1 MSRGTVL
8 ITGAS
13 GFLGSHIAARLIDQ
27 GYRIRATFRSE
38 AKSQLFRNVL
48 GGNNIETCIVP
59 DITAPGAFME
69 AIVGADFVV
78 HTASPFTF
86 KITDIDKDLI
96 QPAVQG
102 TARMV
107 EAVASSSKVKRIVLT
122 SSFAAVVDPT
132 KGQRAGHAYTEEDWN
147 PMNPEKALENNL
159 FGYQASKTFA
169 EKAAWDFIDSNA
181 GKGKTPSLVTICP
194 PMIFGPVHPAAGITK
209 DALNESSAQL
219 LHAVTSPDPA
229 PTRMPVF
236 VDVRDVAQAHVDAL
250 DIAKIPSSERYVVC
264 AGKFTWAAIK
274 EICESGTA
282 TTESMSPAD
291 DYYSISAKKIED
303 MMGIKW
309 ISLQSSVQDALRSLD
324 VKSKI

>member
-1 MSRGTVL
+1 MSKGTVL

-13 GFLGSHIAARLIDQ
+13 GFLGSHIAARLIIQ
-27 GYRIRATFRSE
+27 GYKIRATFRSDS
-38 AKSQLFRNVL
+38 KSQLFKNIL
-48 GGNNIETCIVP
+48 GGNNVETCIVA

-69 AIVGADFVV
+69 AIVGADFVI

-86 KITDIDKDLI
+86 KVTDINKDLI
-96 QPAVQG
+96 QPAVEG
-102 TARMV
+102 TTRML
-107 EAVASSSKVKRIVLT
+107 EAIASSSTVKRVVLT

-132 KGQRAGHAYTEEDWN
+132 KGPRAGYAYTEEDWN
-147 PMNPEKALENNL
+147 PMTPEKALENNL

-169 EKAAWDFIDSNA
+169 EKAAWDFIKSNV
-181 GKGKTPSLVTICP
+181 GNEKTPSLVTICP
-194 PMIFGPVHPAAGITK
+194 PMIFGPVHPASGITK

-219 LHAVTSPDPA
+219 LNAVTSADPT

-250 DIAKIPSSERYVVC
+250 DVARIPNSERFVVC

-274 EICESGTA
+274 EIYESGVA
-282 TTESMSPAD
+282 SAESMSPAD
-291 DYYSISAKKIED
+291 DYYSIRAKKIED

-309 ISLQSSVQDALRSLD
+309 ISLQSS
-324 VKSKI
+324 

>member
-1 MSRGTVL
+1 MFKGTVL

-27 GYRIRATFRSE
+27 GYKIRATFRSE
-38 AKSQLFRNVL
+38 SKSQLLRNVL
-48 GGNNIETCIVP
+48 GGKNIETCIVA

-69 AIVGADFVV
+69 AIVGADFVI

-86 KITDIDKDLI
+86 KVIDINKDLI
-96 QPAVQG
+96 QPAVEG
-102 TARMV
+102 TSRML
-107 EAVASSSKVKRIVLT
+107 EAIASSSTVKRVVLT

-132 KGQRAGHAYTEEDWN
+132 KGPRAGYTYTEEDWN
-147 PMNPEKALENNL
+147 PMTPEKALENNL

-169 EKAAWDFIDSNA
+169 EKAAWDFTKSNA
-181 GKGKTPSLVTICP
+181 GNEKTPSLVTICP
-194 PMIFGPVHPAAGITK
+194 PMIFGPVHPASGITK

-219 LHAVTSPDPA
+219 LKAVTSADPA

-250 DIAKIPSSERYVVC
+250 DVAKIPNSERFVVC
-264 AGKFTWAAIK
+264 AGKFTWSAIK
-274 EICESGTA
+274 EIYESGA
-282 TTESMSPAD
+282 ASAESMSPAD
-291 DYYSISAKKIED
+291 DYYSISPKKIED

-309 ISLQSSVQDALRSLD
+309 ISLQSSNLIEQQTRV
-324 VKSKI
+324 